1 MAVKPK
7 VKDRGRYTSDVNAIA
22 RQAANLLL
30 LKPLVWRVTKVHVHG
45 LENLE
50 NLDGAYVITANHSSH
65 LDTPLIF
72 GSLPRRLSKYL
83 STGAAADYFFT
94 AWWKAFTPVLFF
106 NAFPVD
112 RGKRSKSGR
121 SSHTHRG
128 LAGSLLTDGIP
139 LLIFAEGTRS
149 RTGAMGTFKPGAAA
163 LAISRGVPV
172 IPVAL
177 VGAFAAM
184 PSSDGAALPKG
195 RPPVHVVYG
204 HPMQPA
210 PGEIAHEFSERIR
223 RQVISLHDQTARAYG
238 MPTQADY
245 ARTLALGKTADNAD
259 HEADKGDHE
268 AKPDHP
274 EHPAGSGNAT
284 LRNHAVRQASP
295 DSPGSADQPATQEP
309 LDPPIQ
315 PDSAARDS
323 GITRDETAQPVDA
336 FGSGQRQAP

>member
-1 MAVKPK
+1 MPIKPK
-7 VKDRGRYTSDVNAIA
+7 VKDRGRYTSDINAVA
-22 RQAANLLL
+22 RQAANMLL
-30 LKPLVWRVTKVHVHG
+30 LKPLVWRVTRVTVHG
-45 LENLE
+45 LENLGG
-50 NLDGAYVITANHSSH
+50 LDGAYVITANHSSH

-72 GSLPRRLSKYL
+72 GSLPKRLSRYL

-94 AWWKAFTPVLFF
+94 NWWRAFTPVLFF

-112 RGKRSKSGR
+112 RGKGRTRSGSAP
-121 SSHTHRG
+121 HTHRG

-149 RTGAMGTFKPGAAA
+149 RTGGMGTFKPGAAA

-177 VGAFAAM
+177 VGAFSAM
-184 PSSDGAALPKG
+184 PSDLQGLPKG

-223 RQVISLHDQTARAYG
+223 RQIITLHDQTARAYG

-245 ARTLALGKTADNAD
+245 ARTLALGKA
-259 HEADKGDHE
+259 ADKAEKAEKAEKAAAEKASTEKGDQR
-268 AKPDHP
+268 PP
-274 EHPAGSGNAT
+274 EPPSAG
-284 LRNHAVRQASP
+284 
-295 DSPGSADQPATQEP
+295 
-309 LDPPIQ
+309 
-315 PDSAARDS
+315 
-323 GITRDETAQPVDA
+323 
-336 FGSGQRQAP
+336 